1 MFACCVED
9 SAETVVMM
17 VDAAQL
23 DEFARQVS
31 VDSKASIGSE
41 KKVRNAAYFAE
52 RALSMEEGRKTVE
65 TEGTRPSSELEKEP
79 REKNAA
85 GAGLAGHEI
94 VLVTDVAI
102 RATSPN
108 LRQVLA
114 RIKLVDSN
122 GLALTCFAFSTWL
135 FFAFLCNIDEVGGK
149 NNGVF
154 YMGDM
159 LSWGV
164 SMGLLI
170 SGVVQGLNG
179 DHLGFTSYVFHA
191 AILGTIGRNFKLAV
205 SLGAQRMGDML
216 SWGVSMGLLISGVV
230 QGLNGDHLGFTSY
243 VFHAAILGTIGRN
256 FKLAVSLGPN
266 AAPLH
271 IVGFFCYAAAW
282 FNCIV
287 TVMAFRIAK
296 MFGVLYASVG
306 MMFLLVGLNFEKLL
320 SDAEDPIDKT
330 GDYIAGASCLVVSL
344 QCCYLIFPVMT
355 GRGKIV

>member
-205 SLGAQRMGDML
+205 SLG
-216 SWGVSMGLLISGVV
+216 
-230 QGLNGDHLGFTSY
+230 
-243 VFHAAILGTIGRN
+243 
-256 FKLAVSLGPN
+256 PN
-266 AAPLH
+266 AAPFH

-282 FNCIV
+282 FNCIF
-287 TVMAFRIAK
+287 TVMAFRVAN

-306 MMFLLVGLNFEKLL
+306 LMFLLVGLNFEKLL
-320 SDAEDPIDKT
+320 SDAGDATDKT

-344 QCCYLIFPVMT
+344 QCCYLIVPVMT

>member
-9 SAETVVMM
+9 SAQTVVMM
-17 VDAAQL
+17 VDAAHM

-31 VDSKASIGSE
+31 VDSKASLGSE

-52 RALSMEEGRKTVE
+52 QAMSMEEGRKTVE
-65 TEGTRPSSELEKEP
+65 TEPPKDPEETTCPKEGTPRSSELEKEP
-79 REKNAA
+79 REKNA
-85 GAGLAGHEI
+85 GGSGLAGHEI
-94 VLVTDVAI
+94 TLVTDVAS

-114 RIKLVDSN
+114 RIKFVDAN

-159 LSWGV
+159 LAWGV

-205 SLGAQRMGDML
+205 R
-216 SWGVSMGLLISGVV
+216 
-230 QGLNGDHLGFTSY
+230 
-243 VFHAAILGTIGRN
+243 
-256 FKLAVSLGPN
+256 LGPN
-266 AAPLH
+266 AAPFH

-282 FNCIV
+282 FNCIF
-287 TVMAFRIAK
+287 TVMAFRTAK

-306 MMFLLVGLNFEKLL
+306 MMFLLVGLNFEKML
-320 SDAEDPIDKT
+320 SDAEDAADKT

-344 QCCYLIFPVMT
+344 QCCYLIVPVMT

>member
-9 SAETVVMM
+9 SAQTVVMM
-17 VDAAQL
+17 VDSAQL
-23 DEFARQVS
+23 EGFARQVS
-31 VDSKASIGSE
+31 VDSKASIGSG
-41 KKVRNAAYFAE
+41 KKVRNAAYFPPQQAM
-52 RALSMEEGRKTVE
+52 SMEEGRKTVE
-65 TEGTRPSSELEKEP
+65 TEPPKEGTPRSSELEKEP
-79 REKNAA
+79 REKNA
-85 GAGLAGHEI
+85 GGSGLAGHEI
-94 VLVTDVAI
+94 TLVTDVAS

-114 RIKLVDSN
+114 RIKFVDAN

-159 LSWGV
+159 LAWGV

-205 SLGAQRMGDML
+205 R
-216 SWGVSMGLLISGVV
+216 
-230 QGLNGDHLGFTSY
+230 
-243 VFHAAILGTIGRN
+243 
-256 FKLAVSLGPN
+256 LGPN
-266 AAPLH
+266 AAPFH

-282 FNCIV
+282 FNCIF
-287 TVMAFRIAK
+287 TVMAFRTAK

-306 MMFLLVGLNFEKLL
+306 MMFLLVGLNFEKML
-320 SDAEDPIDKT
+320 SDAEDAADKT

-344 QCCYLIFPVMT
+344 QCCYLIVPVMT